1 MAGLVELLL
10 PDAATATT
18 EVVATAGDAAT
29 GLAVPEKPVSGTLA
43 EVGLASTAGDATTGE
58 AVPEKPGDEML
69 VDVEGGADSTGGL
82 MASDF
87 GGNDEGAI
95 AGA

>member
-1 MAGLVELLL
+1 MTGLVELLL
-10 PDAATATT
+10 PDAATAT
-18 EVVATAGDAAT
+18 EVAATAGDAVT
-29 GLAVPEKPVSGTLA
+29 GLAVPEKPVSETLA
-43 EVGLASTAGDATTGE
+43 EVELASTAGDATTGE

-69 VDVEGGADSTGGL
+69 GADSTGGL

-87 GGNDEGAI
+87 GGSDEGAI

>member
-1 MAGLVELLL
+1 MTGLVELLL
-10 PDAATATT
+10 AGVATAT
-18 EVVATAGDAAT
+18 EVAAAGDAAT
-29 GLAVPEKPVSGTLA
+29 GLAVPEKPGSETLA
-43 EVGLASTAGDATTGE
+43 EVEVASTAGDATTGE

-69 VDVEGGADSTGGL
+69 VDAEGWAASTGGL

-87 GGNDEGAI
+87 GGSDGVAI